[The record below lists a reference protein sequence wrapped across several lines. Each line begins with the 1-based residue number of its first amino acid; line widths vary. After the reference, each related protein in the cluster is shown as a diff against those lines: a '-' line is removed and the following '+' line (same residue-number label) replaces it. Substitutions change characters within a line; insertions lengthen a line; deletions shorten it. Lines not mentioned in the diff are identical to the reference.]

1 MRVLIAMPT
10 SRHIE
15 VETSASLIGMHK
27 VGEIGVYMPVGYSV
41 DVSRNLIVEHAISN
55 NYDYIFWVDTDMIV
69 PKDALIKMLSSG
81 KDIISGVY
89 SYKLLNGTNA
99 VAKINKNG
107 TYKDI
112 PLKKIRETNKI
123 MEVDGIG
130 FGCVLTKTSVF
141 NALRKPYF
149 KFTEVCGED
158 IYFCIKAQEKG
169 YKVYLDTSIKC
180 GHIGSVNYN
189 I

>member
-69 PKDALIKMLSSG
+69 PKDALIKLLS
-81 KDIISGVY
+81 
-89 SYKLLNGTNA
+89 
-99 VAKINKNG
+99 
-107 TYKDI
+107 
-112 PLKKIRETNKI
+112 
-123 MEVDGIG
+123 
-130 FGCVLTKTSVF
+130 
-141 NALRKPYF
+141 
-149 KFTEVCGED
+149 
-158 IYFCIKAQEKG
+158 
-169 YKVYLDTSIKC
+169 
-180 GHIGSVNYN
+180 
-189 I
+189 